1 MKRAIRIGDFLLEE
15 GDSVSAAANE
25 MSFDIIKINE
35 SSVTVRMSNNPDL
48 IEIPINLWSDAVV
61 IEIGQTAN
69 DPNVMFK
76 RKNS

>member
-15 GDSVSAAANE
+15 GDSVTGAKG

-35 SSVTVRMSNNPDL
+35 SSVTVRMASNPDL